1 MNSLV
6 VFGIPSGILHLA
18 PKLVVLLVLLNQTL
32 VHPGARLAAGAQD
45 EVSGA
50 VIADP
55 DQLVAH
61 AHYVNLD
68 LEKKNVVLVKKCNE
82 WIRKRNMPN
91 VFLIKMKK
99 TVISNI

>member
-1 MNSLV
+1 
-6 VFGIPSGILHLA
+6 
-18 PKLVVLLVLLNQTL
+18 
-32 VHPGARLAAGAQD
+32 
-45 EVSGA
+45 VSGA